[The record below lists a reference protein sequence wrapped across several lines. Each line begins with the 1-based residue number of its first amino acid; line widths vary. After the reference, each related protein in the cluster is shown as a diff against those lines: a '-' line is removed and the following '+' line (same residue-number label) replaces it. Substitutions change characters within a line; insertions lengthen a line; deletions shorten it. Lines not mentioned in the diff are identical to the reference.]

1 MKPADFPESNR
12 IIVPSDHVYSD
23 NITGIDALSAW
34 SDGEQCVSLWRL
46 SWRERLSAL
55 IFGRVWLALLS
66 GDSQPPVYVEAR
78 RQYFKDG
85 EEE

>member
-1 MKPADFPESNR
+1 MKPADFPE
-12 IIVPSDHVYSD
+12 
-23 NITGIDALSAW
+23 
-34 SDGEQCVSLWRL
+34 C
-46 SWRERLSAL
+46 
-55 IFGRVWLALLS
+55 RVWLALLS